1 MNQKTQI
8 YLVPGFF
15 GFKSL
20 GSLNY
25 FHRVKETLEAAL
37 KRRDKEAEIIECCTQ
52 PTGSI
57 TRRAD
62 HLLDSILRSGG
73 LDADEIHL
81 IGHSTGGLDIRLLLT
96 PGVRLRPGDEEEII
110 GRKTASAVSIST
122 PHFGTPL
129 AGFFTT
135 MQGRQIL
142 QLLTLMATTSAGR
155 RGIYMGAKLLSG
167 LTRLDDA
174 IGLDNTFLDALA
186 KKVFQH
192 ITMEEKDPIW
202 LFLKEVA
209 TDQGAIV
216 QLTPEGM
223 HLFNAAVVERADVRY
238 SSVVTASPPP
248 FAQPIRDFASPAR
261 AGLCFLY
268 ALMYKLVGREHRH
281 YPYPSPA
288 GEYAEMLSR
297 KLPFDIN
304 VSTNDA
310 VVPVLSQIHGELL
323 HVVAGDHL
331 DVVGQFGMAGGSV
344 LSNWLP
350 SGAGFNEERFHDV
363 WDVIGAHI
371 AES

>member
-1 MNQKTQI
+1 MKKKKQI

-25 FHRVKETLEAAL
+25 FHRVKETLEDAL
-37 KRRDKEAEIIECCTQ
+37 ERRGKKAEIIECCTQ

-57 TRRAD
+57 TRRANR
-62 HLLDSILRSGG
+62 LLDTVINSGG

-96 PGVRLRPGDEEEII
+96 SEVHLRPGDDEEEI
-110 GRKTASAVSIST
+110 GRRTASAVCIST

-129 AGFFTT
+129 ASFFTT
-135 MQGRQIL
+135 MQGRQLL

-155 RGIYMGAKLLSG
+155 RSIYMLAKVLSVV
-167 LTRLDDA
+167 TRLDDA

-186 KKVFQH
+186 RKVFHH
-192 ITMEEKDPIW
+192 ITMEERDPIW

-238 SSVVTASPPP
+238 GCVVTASPPP
-248 FAQPIRDFASPAR
+248 FAQPATDFLSPSR
-261 AGLCFLY
+261 AFLCMVY

-288 GEYAEMLSR
+288 AEYAALLNER
-297 KLPFDIN
+297 LPFECDA
-304 VSTNDA
+304 STNDA
-310 VVPVLSQIHGELL
+310 VVPALSQVYGELL
-323 HVVAGDHL
+323 DVVAGDHL

-350 SGAGFNEERFHDV
+350 SGAGFNEDRFQEV
-363 WDVIGAHI
+363 WDRVAAHI
-371 AES
+371 AEF